1 MIENGS
7 PLWAAVFS
15 RHSPKALQMALFP
28 PFPCRL
34 CSEFA
39 TELCS
44 ICVSF
49 PFHLYFIHYTTPIYI
64 FSLGKGGD
72 VCQLIPIRG

>member
-7 PLWAAVFS
+7 LPFFRAIL
-15 RHSPKALQMALFP
+15 PKPYKWRFFP

-44 ICVSF
+44 ICVSL